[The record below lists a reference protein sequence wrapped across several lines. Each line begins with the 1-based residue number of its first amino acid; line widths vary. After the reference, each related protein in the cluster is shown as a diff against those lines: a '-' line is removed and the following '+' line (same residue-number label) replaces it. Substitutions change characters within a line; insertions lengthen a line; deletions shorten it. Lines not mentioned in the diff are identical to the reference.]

1 MSFSSTFSSSC
12 SFDKRLLCYSGCLI
26 GLSSYL
32 LFCIGIYHISYI
44 SLILFITTINHWR
57 DYQFGWK
64 RRIDMTWVNLSTIY
78 TGLDLLIHGNEIQ
91 NYIYACMILSSTIFY
106 AVSLSEI
113 KVWPVF
119 HMALHIYA
127 AFFIPLI
134 YGVFL

>member
-1 MSFSSTFSSSC
+1 MTSSS

-32 LFCIGIYHISYI
+32 LFSMGNYHV
-44 SLILFITTINHWR
+44 SLMSVILFITTINHWR
-57 DYQFGWK
+57 DYQFGW
-64 RRIDMTWVNLSTIY
+64 RRRVDMTWVNLSTFY

-91 NYIYACMILSSTIFY
+91 NYIYMCMLLSCTLFY
-106 AVSLSEI
+106 MISMSKI
-113 KVWPVF
+113 KIWPVF
-119 HMALHIYA
+119 HMTLHIYA